1 MYGRTISD
9 LFSFYPCLNAG
20 VLTGH
25 KNCRDKIVRELV
37 PFTASVLLKASKNS
51 DDGNDMEVLLSGVA
65 PLSDEISWLKQEA
78 ARGDVPLFNVIVL

>member
-1 MYGRTISD
+1 MRARMCRST
-9 LFSFYPCLNAG
+9 AG
-20 VLTGH
+20 CPVLV
-25 KNCRDKIVRELV
+25 RDKIVRELV

-78 ARGDVPLFNVIVL
+78 AKGNVPLFNVIVH

>member
-1 MYGRTISD
+1 MNNFRF
-9 LFSFYPCLNAG
+9 LLLLCPCVNAG
-20 VLTGH
+20 VLTAS
-25 KNCRDKIVRELV
+25 VRELV

-78 ARGDVPLFNVIVL
+78 AKGNVPLFNVIVH

>member
-1 MYGRTISD
+1 MVVSLVLLPHLITPFKQSVWMNNFRF
-9 LFSFYPCLNAG
+9 LLLLCPCLNAG

-51 DDGNDMEVLLSGVA
+51 DDGNDMEVLLSGV
-65 PLSDEISWLKQEA
+65 SSE
-78 ARGDVPLFNVIVL
+78 